1 MIRFYFLK
9 ATEINNNKNLSKIIK
24 KKLKKGLTFKVTV
37 NIKRRK
43 NKCLKKKLKFQE
55 NNFKH

>member
-43 NKCLKKKLKFQE
+43 NKCLKKKLKF
-55 NNFKH
+55 